1 MSMLYSFIYY
11 LSPLDSPLGFP
22 TWHHEKSVG
31 LRPALDRTRFVSVR
45 SIADP
50 FLDDQVQQ

>member
-1 MSMLYSFIYY
+1 MLMLYPFIYY

-31 LRPALDRTRFVSVR
+31 LRSALDRTRFVSVR
-45 SIADP
+45 SITDP